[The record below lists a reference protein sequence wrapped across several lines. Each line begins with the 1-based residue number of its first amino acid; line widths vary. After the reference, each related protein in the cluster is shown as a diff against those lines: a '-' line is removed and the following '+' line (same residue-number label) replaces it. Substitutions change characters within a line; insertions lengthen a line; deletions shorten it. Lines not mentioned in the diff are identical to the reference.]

1 VAVTGRSNDSGGD
14 LPAAPWARTPQRP
27 RRARRDPLTQEA
39 IVDAALRVLDADG
52 LDQLSMRHVART
64 LNTTAG
70 ALYWHVGSK
79 DGLLDL
85 ILDRVIGEQHV
96 PDADPA
102 RWQEQLKEVART
114 MRATLLAHRDVV
126 RLSIG
131 RIPVG
136 PNALQ
141 YADRVL
147 AILRAGR
154 IPGEL
159 AVVAHHLLISIVL
172 GFGID
177 ETGEGGAPPADQP
190 APEAAGAMLHEYMG
204 SLPSDRFPH
213 LTALAEHYG
222 ASDADAQFELLLDIY
237 VDGLAKRAKPRRR
250 SR

>member
-1 VAVTGRSNDSGGD
+1 
-14 LPAAPWARTPQRP
+14 
-27 RRARRDPLTQEA
+27 
-39 IVDAALRVLDADG
+39 
-52 LDQLSMRHVART
+52 
-64 LNTTAG
+64 
-70 ALYWHVGSK
+70 
-79 DGLLDL
+79 
-85 ILDRVIGEQHV
+85 
-96 PDADPA
+96 
-102 RWQEQLKEVART
+102 

-147 AILRAGR
+147 GILRAGG

-190 APEAAGAMLHEYMG
+190 SPEAAGAMLHEYMG

-213 LTALAEHYG
+213 LTAVAEHYG